1 MVQTNNDV
9 MRVIA
14 HDKAKGKRTSK
25 VKISQVEFF
34 KDKHP
39 KIYLQTMGISELEK
53 ELKAKGFTF
62 KYEKTDK
69 QNTIS
74 YDMNGNIN
82 KAIQRDLH
90 TTNIVVKF

>member
-1 MVQTNNDV
+1 MIQTNNDV

-25 VKISQVEFF
+25 VKISQIEFF

-53 ELKAKGFTF
+53 ELKEKGFIF

-69 QNTIS
+69 QNTVS

>member
-1 MVQTNNDV
+1 MIQTNNDV

-39 KIYLQTMGISELEK
+39 KIYLQTVGISELEK
-53 ELKAKGFTF
+53 ELKVKGFTF

-69 QNTIS
+69 QNTVS

>member
-1 MVQTNNDV
+1 
-9 MRVIA
+9 
-14 HDKAKGKRTSK
+14 
-25 VKISQVEFF
+25 
-34 KDKHP
+34 
-39 KIYLQTMGISELEK
+39 MGLKELEK
-53 ELKAKGFTF
+53 ELKSKGFTF

-69 QNTIS
+69 QNTIG

>member
-1 MVQTNNDV
+1 MIQTNNDV
-9 MRVIA
+9 MRVII

-34 KDKHP
+34 KNKHP

-53 ELKAKGFTF
+53 ELKEKGFTF

-69 QNTIS
+69 QNTVS

>member
-1 MVQTNNDV
+1 MIQTNNDV

-14 HDKAKGKRTSK
+14 HDKAKGKKASK

-39 KIYLQTMGISELEK
+39 KMYLQTMGLKELEK
-53 ELKAKGFTF
+53 ELKSKGFTF

-69 QNTIS
+69 QNTIG

>member
-1 MVQTNNDV
+1 MIQTNNDV

-14 HDKAKGKRTSK
+14 HDKTKGKKTSK

-39 KIYLQTMGISELEK
+39 KMYLQTMGLKELEK
-53 ELKAKGFTF
+53 ELKSKGFTF
-62 KYEKTDK
+62 KYERTDK
-69 QNTIS
+69 QNTIG
-74 YDMNGNIN
+74 YDINGNIN

>member
-1 MVQTNNDV
+1 MIQTNNDV
-9 MRVIA
+9 MRVIT
-14 HDKAKGKRTSK
+14 HDKVKGKRTSK

-34 KDKHP
+34 KNKHP

-53 ELKAKGFTF
+53 ELKEKGFTF

-69 QNTIS
+69 QNTVS

>member
-1 MVQTNNDV
+1 MIQTNNDV

-14 HDKAKGKRTSK
+14 HDKAKGKKTSK

-39 KIYLQTMGISELEK
+39 KMYLQTMGLKELEK
-53 ELKAKGFTF
+53 ELKSKGFTF
-62 KYEKTDK
+62 KYERTDK
-69 QNTIS
+69 QNTIG
-74 YDMNGNIN
+74 YDINGNIN

>member
-1 MVQTNNDV
+1 MIQTNNDV
-9 MRVIA
+9 MRVIT

-53 ELKAKGFTF
+53 ELKEKGFTF

-69 QNTIS
+69 QNTVS

>member
-1 MVQTNNDV
+1 MIQTSNDV
-9 MRVIA
+9 MRVIT
-14 HDKAKGKRTSK
+14 HDKAKGKRNSK

-34 KDKHP
+34 KNKHP

-53 ELKAKGFTF
+53 ELKEKGFIF

-69 QNTIS
+69 QNTVS

>member
-1 MVQTNNDV
+1 MIQTNNDV

-14 HDKAKGKRTSK
+14 HDKASGKRTSK

-34 KDKHP
+34 KNKHP
-39 KIYLQTMGISELEK
+39 KIYLQTMGVSELEK
-53 ELKAKGFTF
+53 ELKSKGFTF
-62 KYEKTDK
+62 KYERTDK
-69 QNTIS
+69 QNTVS

-82 KAIQRDLH
+82 KVIQRDLH

>member
-1 MVQTNNDV
+1 MIQTNNDV
-9 MRVIA
+9 MRVIT

-34 KDKHP
+34 KNKHP

-53 ELKAKGFTF
+53 ELKEKGFTF

-69 QNTIS
+69 QNTVS

>member
-1 MVQTNNDV
+1 MIQTNNDV
-9 MRVIA
+9 MRVIT

-34 KDKHP
+34 KNKHP

-53 ELKAKGFTF
+53 ELKENGFTF

-69 QNTIS
+69 QNTVS

-82 KAIQRDLH
+82 KVIQRDLH
-90 TTNIVVKF
+90 TTNIVIKF